1 MKELKHTSVTEKY
14 TEGLPMDTIRHGM
27 NGYRIPAYMEEILTH
42 NYCPCFVRMSIIRDG
57 QTYRFSYRPGRLTR
71 LKTDGFDL
79 YERLLLLRSL
89 IDVTEAA
96 QGYLIGAENYL
107 LEPELIYSDG
117 GNLTAGKL
125 RIMFYPDVRRM
136 RLPQKL
142 MQFIDRI
149 GSGIPREDREILG
162 QLRNLLETEDINR
175 ARLFLD
181 KHIVRIESRS
191 FGKAG

>member
-1 MKELKHTSVTEKY
+1 
-14 TEGLPMDTIRHGM
+14 
-27 NGYRIPAYMEEILTH
+27 
-42 NYCPCFVRMSIIRDG
+42 
-57 QTYRFSYRPGRLTR
+57 
-71 LKTDGFDL
+71 
-79 YERLLLLRSL
+79 
-89 IDVTEAA
+89 
-96 QGYLIGAENYL
+96 
-107 LEPELIYSDG
+107 
-117 GNLTAGKL
+117 
-125 RIMFYPDVRRM
+125 MFYPDVRRM

>member
-1 MKELKHTSVTEKY
+1 
-14 TEGLPMDTIRHGM
+14 MDTIRHGM

-71 LKTDGFDL
+71 LKTDEFDL